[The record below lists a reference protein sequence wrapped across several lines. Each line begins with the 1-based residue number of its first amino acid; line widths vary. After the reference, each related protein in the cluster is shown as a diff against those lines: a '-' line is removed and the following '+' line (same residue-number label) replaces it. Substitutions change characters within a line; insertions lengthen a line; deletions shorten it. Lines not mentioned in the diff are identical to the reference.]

1 MVNYKIGDTVIR
13 KDEENKVYTEKY
25 IFLGTTEN
33 NTTKPVTI
41 TKQVMG
47 EKVEIGI
54 FTRKPIKI
62 LYNSNN
68 DNYVTELLFYSTELF
83 EKDE

>member
-1 MVNYKIGDTVIR
+1 MVNYKIRDTVIR
-13 KDEENKVYTEKY
+13 KDEENKIYAEKY

-54 FTRKPIKI
+54 FTRKPIEI
-62 LYNSNN
+62 LYNSDN
-68 DNYVTELLFYSTELF
+68 DNYVTVLLFYSTELF
-83 EKDE
+83 VKDE